1 MVYKDKYLEKLIDS
15 NKLEWEKM
23 MSHKFVKEIG
33 SGKLKKSFF
42 IQYLNI
48 EHIFVVDAINHLT
61 MAMFLTKNIDSKKI
75 IHKILNGLLND
86 QNSFFV
92 KAKKIFNKNNYIPRK
107 ANIFREYMKN
117 CSQKGYEEIIVSF
130 LAAESI
136 YNNWCFNEL
145 SKNKNNDNTYSEWME
160 IHSSK
165 SFFNQVKFFS
175 EEAKRLN
182 VNKDPSDKQ
191 KNIFRDTLK
200 YEIIFHDSIYTK

>member
-33 SGKLKKSFF
+33 SGKLKSTFF
-42 IQYLNI
+42 IKYLNI
-48 EHIFVVDAINHLT
+48 EHSFVVDAVDHLT
-61 MAMFLTKNIDSKKI
+61 MAMFLTKNIDSKKYL
-75 IHKILNGLLND
+75 HKILDGLLND
-86 QNSFFV
+86 QNSFFI
-92 KAKKIFNKNNYIPRK
+92 KAKKNLNKKNHIPEK
-107 ANIFREYMKN
+107 AKIFRKFMKS
-117 CSQKGYEEIIVSF
+117 CSKKGYEEIIVSF

-145 SKNKNNDNTYSEWME
+145 SKTKNNNKTFSEWMR
-160 IHSSK
+160 IHTSK

-175 EEAKRLN
+175 EEAQHINL
-182 VNKDPSDKQ
+182 NKDPSDKQ

>member
-33 SGKLKKSFF
+33 SGKLKNSFF

-48 EHIFVVDAINHLT
+48 EHSFVVDAIDHLT
-61 MAMFLTKNIDSKKI
+61 MAMFLTKNIDSKKY
-75 IHKILNGLLND
+75 IHKILNGLLNN
-86 QNSFFV
+86 QNSFFI
-92 KAKKIFNKNNYIPRK
+92 KAKKNLNEKHLLPEK
-107 ANIFREYMKN
+107 ANIFRKFMTS
-117 CSQKGYEEIIVSF
+117 CSKKGYEEIIVSF

-145 SKNKNNDNTYSEWME
+145 SKTKNNNKTYSKWMG
-160 IHSSK
+160 IHTSK

-182 VNKDPSDKQ
+182 LNKDPSDKQ
-191 KNIFRDTLK
+191 KIIFRDTLK
-200 YEIIFHDSIYTK
+200 YELIFHDSIYIK